1 MKQQTVLIAIL
12 MLAMGLIADRLGCL
26 RYRGSDHEIFDQKPA
41 MVTSVID
48 GDTVRIRRGPA
59 DDEVPVRLLGIDAP
73 EMNYRTDSPPEHF
86 AQQATQYLRSRV
98 EGRSVILKLEP
109 LETRDRYDRLLAYLY
124 PTPNENLNLT
134 MVRDGQVYADRRFNH
149 TYRAQFEQAENEAR
163 SAGRGLW
170 KSVRIEQ
177 MPAWRQRWREQSSA
191 N

>member
-1 MKQQTVLIAIL
+1 MKQQTIL
-12 MLAMGLIADRLGCL
+12 VAVVALAMGLVADRLGCL
-26 RYRGSDHEIFDQKPA
+26 RYRGSDHEIFDQKTV
-41 MVTSVID
+41 MVIHVVD

-59 DDEVPVRLLGIDAP
+59 DDQVLVRLLGIDAA

-86 AQQATQYLRSRV
+86 AEQATRYLRNRV

-134 MVRDGQVYADRRFNH
+134 MVRDGQVYADRRFRH
-149 TYRAQFEQAENEAR
+149 TYRTQFEQAENEAR
-163 SAGRGLW
+163 HAGRGLW
-170 KSVRIEQ
+170 KSVRTEQ
-177 MPAWRQRWREQSSA
+177 MPAWRQRWQERSPA